1 MRDSMTAFGR
11 AIAQGPWGSAVW
23 EIRSVNH
30 RYQELHF
37 KLPEP
42 FRFLEPDLRNLVQAK
57 IARGKLDISLTYVAG
72 DAGSAGLQLN
82 MHLARQLWALQTT
95 IVENF
100 GLSTPLHTVDIMRWP
115 GVVITSEC
123 DVPSFAQDILDA
135 FETALVAVSEM
146 RRREGSRLQSGFL
159 LRLEELSMG
168 LQQLRAGM
176 PGWVIAQEAKVH
188 AQIARLGLADD
199 RYAAEVV
206 LLVQRSDV
214 TEELDRL
221 EAHIAEIQE
230 TLSAPGCVGRRLDF
244 LMQEL
249 HREANTLSA
258 KAVNQGVT
266 QIAVTLKVV
275 IEQLREQIQNVE

>member
-11 AIAQGPWGSAVW
+11 ATAQGPWGGVVW

-30 RYQELHF
+30 RYQELNF

-72 DAGSAGLQLN
+72 DAGSSGLQLN
-82 MHLARQLWALQTT
+82 MPLAQQLWELQTT

-100 GLSTPLHTVDIMRWP
+100 GLSTPLRTVDILRWP
-115 GVVITSEC
+115 GVVITVEF
-123 DVPSFAQDILDA
+123 DVPSFAQGILDA

-146 RRREGSRLQSGFL
+146 RRREGNRLQSVFL
-159 LRLEELSMG
+159 LRLEELSMWMK
-168 LQQLRAGM
+168 QLRAGM
-176 PGWVIAQEAKVH
+176 PGWIIAQEAKVQ

-221 EAHIAEIQE
+221 DAHIAEIRE

-249 HREANTLSA
+249 NREANTLSA
-258 KAVNQGVT
+258 KAVNQRVT